1 MGAEGMKALGSL
13 LLAIAIGVIALWLL
27 LELFIGALK
36 LVGILIAVAIA
47 VGVYFI
53 AEKMIG
59 KGRQ

>member
-1 MGAEGMKALGSL
+1 VKVLGSL

>member
-1 MGAEGMKALGSL
+1 MKALGSL

-59 KGRQ
+59 KNR

>member
-1 MGAEGMKALGSL
+1 MKALGSL
-13 LLAIAIGVIALWLL
+13 LLAIAIGVVALWLL

>member
-1 MGAEGMKALGSL
+1 MKALGSL
-13 LLAIAIGVIALWLL
+13 LLAIAVGVIALWLL

>member
-1 MGAEGMKALGSL
+1 MKVLGSL

-47 VGVYFI
+47 VGVYFV

>member
-1 MGAEGMKALGSL
+1 MKALGSL

>member
-1 MGAEGMKALGSL
+1 MKALGSL
-13 LLAIAIGVIALWLL
+13 FLAIVIGVIALWLL

>member
-1 MGAEGMKALGSL
+1 MKALGSL
-13 LLAIAIGVIALWLL
+13 LLAIVIGVIALWLL

-36 LVGILIAVAIA
+36 LVGVLIAVAIA
-47 VGVYFI
+47 VGVYFA

>member
-1 MGAEGMKALGSL
+1 MKALGSL
-13 LLAIAIGVIALWLL
+13 LLAIAIGVLALWLL

>member
-1 MGAEGMKALGSL
+1 MKALGSL
-13 LLAIAIGVIALWLL
+13 LLAIAIGVLALWLL

-36 LVGILIAVAIA
+36 LVGVLIAVAIA